1 MFLQLYAGCRFAASG
16 TVDSVLSF
24 QACCQRGGGA
34 LFGEARDVMPGV
46 SRTCGSSARGIA
58 EVCNLLTRNPAAQTV
73 LDGAAIVSIAL
84 LCAWMICAILP
95 QPGGGDDAAV
105 EEAAAV
111 KEAAA
116 PRSDPQPALFNA
128 RYYMGFRR
136 ERALISAA
144 VEREASTAAWLPQ
157 TALPTALEAPPLL
170 VRTALEVPPTAPAP
184 RVALNVPPLR
194 LYPSSR
200 RSAHD
205 RRPSLRADA
214 QRDDVA
220 AEVSPR
226 DSTPIR
232 HRSIFE
238 RLFGKPSSSIFEKL
252 YGPRPAGV
260 QLAYATSDTA
270 VSNDETSIT
279 TGLYDRHTA
288 VYDIS
293 AHTVYLP
300 DGTTLEAHSGRG
312 EGRDNPRY
320 VDARARGP
328 TPPDVYTLRPRERL
342 FHGISALRLVPEDRT
357 KLFGRDGFLAHT
369 YMLGPD
375 GDSFGCVSFRHY
387 EAFLR
392 AYEDHE
398 ITKLAVVARID

>member
-1 MFLQLYAGCRFAASG
+1 
-16 TVDSVLSF
+16 
-24 QACCQRGGGA
+24 
-34 LFGEARDVMPGV
+34 MPGV

-58 EVCNLLTRNPAAQTV
+58 EVCDLLTRNAAAQSV

-95 QPGGGDDAAV
+95 QPGGGD
-105 EEAAAV
+105 AAAEAV
-111 KEAAA
+111 AVTEAAA

-144 VEREASTAAWLPQ
+144 VQREASTAAWLPQ
-157 TALPTALEAPPLL
+157 TAMPTALQPPPL
-170 VRTALEVPPTAPAP
+170 VQTALEIPATVPAP
-184 RVALNVPPLR
+184 RVALSAPPLR
-194 LYPSSR
+194 LYPSGR
-200 RSAHD
+200 RSARD
-205 RRPSLRADA
+205 RKPSLGADA

-220 AEVSPR
+220 AAVPPD

-232 HRSIFE
+232 HRTIFE
-238 RLFGKPSSSIFEKL
+238 RLFGTPSSSIFEKL
-252 YGPRPAGV
+252 YGPRTAGV
-260 QLAYATSDTA
+260 QLAYAASDTA
-270 VSNDETSIT
+270 AISNDETSIT

-293 AHTVYLP
+293 AHAVYLP
-300 DGTTLEAHSGRG
+300 DGTVLEAHSGRG

-328 TPPDVYTLRPRERL
+328 TPPDVYTLRPRERS
-342 FHGISALRLVPEDRT
+342 FHGVSALRLVPEDRT